1 MRPELFIQDLID
13 MVREAEVLLDG
24 LRTLTKYGE

>member
-13 MVREAEVLLDG
+13 MVRDAEVVLLSV
-24 LRTLTKYGE
+24 RTLTKYDI

>member
-13 MVREAEVLLDG
+13 MVRDAEITMMS
-24 LRTLTKYGE
+24 LRTLTKYDE

>member
-1 MRPELFIQDLID
+1 MRPEIFIQDLID
-13 MVREAEVLLDG
+13 MVREAEIEMLS

>member
-13 MVREAEVLLDG
+13 MVREAELTMKS

>member
-13 MVREAEVLLDG
+13 MVRDAEMTMMS
-24 LRTLTKYGE
+24 LRTLTKYDK